1 MEVGMILRLRSVFL
15 SSQQTNFT
23 GGAVNKTQIARQ
35 ALEDQALSAVRRG
48 QGASMK
54 SVSLAFRD

>member
-35 ALEDQALSAVRRG
+35 ALEDEALSAVRRG
-48 QGASMK
+48 QGRQYEK
-54 SVSLAFRD
+54 RLVCVRD